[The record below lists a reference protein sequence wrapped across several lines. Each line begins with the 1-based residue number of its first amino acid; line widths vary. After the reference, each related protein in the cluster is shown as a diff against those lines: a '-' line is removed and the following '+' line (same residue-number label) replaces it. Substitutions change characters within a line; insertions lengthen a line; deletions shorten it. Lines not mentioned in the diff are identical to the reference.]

1 MDHRLGYGGASL
13 IFGLRRKENGA
24 PGKVS
29 QIAGLP
35 VWLWVAPLLF
45 LGLFFFYP
53 LWAVLRLAG
62 EAALAEGLKGASWPR
77 LGNALWFTF
86 WQACVSTLLTL
97 LAGLPAA
104 FVFARYRFRGKRLL
118 SALLTIPFILP
129 TVVAAAGFNALLG
142 GRGWVNSI
150 LMSAFD
156 LTYPPVTIINT
167 VSAILLAHVFYNT
180 SVVIRV
186 VGSVWA
192 QLDNRLEQAARSLG
206 ASGWRTFLEITL
218 PLLRPSIL
226 AASLLVFLFDFTS
239 FGVVLLLGGPR
250 FTTLEVEIY
259 LQTMQFLNLPFSG
272 LLSMIQL
279 GCTLA
284 ITSLYLWLNRKQPVP
299 LAPRLSLGGLWSV
312 QRWRQRLLVG
322 GVILGITLLLLL
334 PLAALAL
341 RSFLVS
347 SPAGEFNLTFAYYR
361 ELFVNRRQTFFY
373 VSPVIALR
381 NSLVY
386 GAATVALSLALGLPA
401 AAALNR
407 RGRFERWMDV
417 ILMLPLGTSAVTL
430 GLGFLVVFSR
440 PPLDLRTSPWLVPVA
455 HSLVAL
461 PFVVRTLQPVLASI
475 PPVFR
480 QAAAVLGASPWR
492 VRREIDLPIAAR
504 AALAAAVFSF
514 TISLGEFGAT
524 SFLARPEYP
533 TLPVAIFRFLSQPG
547 DLNYGQAMAMA
558 TLLMLICGFSVLLV
572 ENIERR

>member
-1 MDHRLGYGGASL
+1 M
-13 IFGLRRKENGA
+13 IFVPRRRENGA
-24 PGKVS
+24 LGTVS
-29 QIAGLP
+29 QKAGLP
-35 VWLWVAPLLF
+35 AWLWAAPLLF

-53 LWAVLRLAG
+53 LSAVLRLAG
-62 EAALAEGLKGASWPR
+62 EAALTEGLKGASWSR
-77 LGNALWFTF
+77 LGGALWFTF

-97 LAGLPAA
+97 LAGMPAA

-129 TVVAAAGFNALLG
+129 TVAAAAGFNALLG
-142 GRGWVNSI
+142 PRGWVNGL

-156 LTYPPVTIINT
+156 LNYPPVTIINT
-167 VSAILLAHVFYNT
+167 VTAILLAHIFYNT

-206 ASGWRTFLEITL
+206 ASSWRTFLEVTL

-272 LLSMIQL
+272 LLSIIQL
-279 GCTLA
+279 ACTLS
-284 ITSLYLWLNRKQPVP
+284 ITSLYLRLNRRQPIP
-299 LAPRLSLGGLWSV
+299 LAPRLSLDGLWPV

-322 GVILGITLLLLL
+322 GVVAGITLLLLL
-334 PLAALAL
+334 PLVALAL
-341 RSFLVS
+341 RSFLVV
-347 SPAGEFNLTFAYYR
+347 SPEGDVSLTLAYYR

-373 VSPVIALR
+373 VPPVIALR
-381 NSLVY
+381 NSLAY
-386 GAATVALSLALGLPA
+386 GAATVAISLALGLLA
-401 AAALNR
+401 ASALNR
-407 RGRFERWMDV
+407 RGRFEGWMDA
-417 ILMLPLGTSAVTL
+417 ILMLPMGTSAVTL

-440 PPLDLRTSPWLVPVA
+440 PPVDLRSSPWLIPIA

-461 PFVVRTLQPVLASI
+461 PFVVRTIQPVLASI
-475 PPVFR
+475 PPVLR

-492 VRREIDLPIAAR
+492 VRREIDWPIATR
-504 AALAAAVFSF
+504 AALAGAVFSF

-558 TLLMLICGFSVLLV
+558 SLLMFICGLSVLLI
-572 ENIERR
+572 ENIEGK